1 MIMAA
6 VRRQV
11 MLKFDDLVE
20 GAIYEIFHEDGVG
33 IGCGERDEIK
43 GLADIGVFGATLDTL
58 RFKRAG

>member
-1 MIMAA
+1 
-6 VRRQV
+6 

-33 IGCGERDEIK
+33 IGCGERAEIK
-43 GLADIGVFGATLDTL
+43 GLADMGVFGAALDTL